1 MQKATLMQKMSPS
14 TKKTIVSGIALVL
27 LYLLFVIVKADTF
40 LGQMNQIN
48 ILHQVVCY
56 AVIGYGIT
64 FVLVGGCGDLSAGS
78 TMGLAGMI
86 MMWGIMAG
94 FPVWLAFIV
103 TLICGAIMGIINGVS
118 TQILG
123 VVPFIA
129 TLGTQW
135 VFRGLTYIVTDGR
148 PIFAAEISNKAAL
161 KQFELFGATRVL
173 TSEKFYGLP
182 FSVIIMIVLAIVMG
196 IILSKTAYGRKLYA
210 CGSNAEAARLSGI
223 NVVRVRTIMYIVS
236 GVMASIA
243 GVITASRASSAQP
256 TAGTGYEFQAIV
268 ASVLGGVAMSGGEGS
283 IINTIIGALIMGI
296 MRNGMNVCGINTY
309 WQQVVLGILLVCVVA
324 FEAYRNRKF
333 T

>member
-14 TKKTIVSGIALVL
+14 TKKTLVSGAALIV
-27 LYLLFVIVKADTF
+27 LYLLFVIVKGDVF

-86 MMWGIMAG
+86 VMWCIMAG
-94 FPVWLAFIV
+94 MPTWLAFII
-103 TLICGAIMGIINGVS
+103 TLLAGAAMGIINGVS

-148 PIFAAEISNKAAL
+148 PIFAAEIENEVAL

-173 TSEKFYGLP
+173 VGEKFMGLP

-223 NVVRVRTIMYIVS
+223 NVVRVRTIMYIFC

-256 TAGTGYEFQAIV
+256 TAGTGYEFQAII

-283 IINTIIGALIMGI
+283 IVNTVIGALIMGI

-309 WQQVVLGILLVCVVA
+309 WQQVVLGALLVAVVA